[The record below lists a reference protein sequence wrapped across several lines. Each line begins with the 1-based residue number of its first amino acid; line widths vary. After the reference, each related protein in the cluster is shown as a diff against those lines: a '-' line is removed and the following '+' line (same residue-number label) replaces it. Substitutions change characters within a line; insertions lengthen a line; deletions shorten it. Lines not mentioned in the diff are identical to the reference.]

1 MHWDCWQM
9 FVPQM
14 NKSQHTIPNSEI
26 SQCMSRQKAGMCLPG
41 PMCIFTQT
49 PQRSYQTGPIFS
61 PLLLWAT
68 SVSSKERESNSHIPS
83 LSVAVRDSSSLLPLS
98 RSLLGVPDSVSLLP
112 VSFESV
118 RTGLMGPV
126 GMNDG
131 TLNVGWLWVVFI
143 SARNGRKQLDYPIN
157 SLIFV
162 FRCTTFRYSIPLWTR
177 PSSNKALSIGSA
189 VESRVDIVLL
199 QGSLFECVFPRFQS
213 LTQIH
218 RTWSLSLNPLLLSKP
233 TCLSSSSTEGTQWPE
248 ELHSEGLENGN
259 LKSCV
264 RKWQPIWFI

>member
-1 MHWDCWQM
+1 M

-143 SARNGRKQLDYPIN
+143 SARNGRKQLD
-157 SLIFV
+157 L
-162 FRCTTFRYSIPLWTR
+162 
-177 PSSNKALSIGSA
+177 SNKFTNFCFPLHNVSLQYS
-189 VESRVDIVLL
+189 LMNTTQL
-199 QGSLFECVFPRFQS
+199 QQGSLHWF
-213 LTQIH
+213 
-218 RTWSLSLNPLLLSKP
+218 
-233 TCLSSSSTEGTQWPE
+233 
-248 ELHSEGLENGN
+248 
-259 LKSCV
+259 SC
-264 RKWQPIWFI
+264 REPS